1 MAEER
6 DRESFASL
14 LSGAINDIR
23 DLFRHEVTLA
33 RVEIRQEV
41 ANARSAAIKLGTASV
56 VLLFAAIFL
65 LAALAHGLNALFD
78 MPVWAGFTIVG
89 GLLAI
94 TGGVVLALAMSNLKT
109 VKPVPERTVQT
120 MKENIEWVKRQTS

>member
-1 MAEER
+1 MAGER
-6 DRESFASL
+6 DQESFTSL

-23 DLFRHEVTLA
+23 DLFRQEVKLA
-33 RVEIRQEV
+33 RVEISQEV
-41 ANARSAAIKLGTASV
+41 SNAKAAAIKLGSGAV
-56 VLLFAAIFL
+56 VMLFAAIL
-65 LAALAHGLNALFD
+65 LLFALAYGLNAAFD
-78 MPVWAGFTIVG
+78 MPTWVGFAIVG

-94 TGGVVLALAMSNLKT
+94 TGGVVLALARSNLKN